1 MAGYELGKL
10 SDNVARF
17 SQPLASLALEL
28 NIGNLFQTIPKHRYH
43 KQKRRVNRF
52 FDIRK
57 MLASPRSA
65 AINVELVEI
74 NDSIKPA
81 QNSLVMGHDNQC
93 LISCLGLLEDQIK
106 NQTFVFRVQVASG
119 FIG

>member
-52 FDIRK
+52 FDIRE
-57 MLASPRSA
+57 MLASPSPRSA

-74 NDSIKPA
+74 NDSNKPA
-81 QNSLVMGHDNQC
+81 QNSLVMGHGNQLFGDNYLFPLATIKSTGLNSQS
-93 LISCLGLLEDQIK
+93 ISL
-106 NQTFVFRVQVASG
+106 
-119 FIG
+119 

>member
-52 FDIRK
+52 FDIRE

-81 QNSLVMGHDNQC
+81 QNSLEIASH
-93 LISCLGLLEDQIK
+93 LLNGRLLVSI
-106 NQTFVFRVQVASG
+106 TLPRS
-119 FIG
+119 